1 MTAIFLFMKKDKISK
16 KIHTQYKKLVDI
28 VRDYQYKYHGLDQPE
43 VSDEVYDSLFS
54 ELVSLE
60 ARFPNLK
67 EVASPTERVGGEP
80 LDSFEKVHHKV
91 RQWSYD
97 NVFTEQELL
106 RWEEKIIRFIK
117 KGTDLNRVTPEYVCE
132 HKVDGLKVILTYK
145 KGIFVEGATRG
156 NGIVGENVT
165 QNLKTVRSIPLMLK
179 EKVDVV
185 VGGEVWLPIKE
196 FKRIN
201 TQRKKNSE
209 QIFANPRNV
218 AAGTLRQLD
227 PKIVASRNLDCFMY
241 DLDDLNVGVGKIIP
255 PKTQTESLE
264 LLSSLG
270 FKINRN
276 FEKVQSISDVM
287 TYYTKWLSRREKV
300 QFGMDGV
307 VIKINSKAVQDLLGY
322 TGKAPRFA
330 VAFKFPAE
338 QATTIL
344 EDIVFQVGR
353 TGVVTPIARLQPVL
367 VDGSVVSRATLHN
380 EDQIKKLDI
389 RIGDTVVIQ
398 KAGDVIPEIL
408 YVIKDLRIPKARP
421 FCFPNK
427 IPGCG
432 GDGAVRRVSGQAAYR
447 CVSENSF
454 EQMSKK
460 FHHFVSK
467 KAFNI
472 EGLGPNVIDLLLEQG
487 IISAYDDLFTLTKD
501 DVLDLPSFKEKSADN
516 LIRAIQKAK
525 KIALPQ
531 FLIALSIDQ
540 VGEETAH
547 DLANHFGLLRN
558 IQRASIES
566 LEELSGVGN
575 VVAKS
580 IHGWFLKRENGALVN
595 RLVKHVN
602 ISKST
607 QKRGILS
614 GKVFVITGTL
624 KHFSREGVKDVIRA
638 NGGSV
643 SGSVSKQTD
652 YVVVGE
658 NSGSKL
664 EYANEL
670 GVSILT
676 ETEFQKLLIS
686 SVL

>member
-1 MTAIFLFMKKDKISK
+1 MKKDKISK

-28 VRDYQYKYHGLDQPE
+28 IREHQYKYHVLDQPE

-54 ELVSLE
+54 DLVSLE
-60 ARFPNLK
+60 TEFPSLK
-67 EVASPTERVGGEP
+67 EVASPTERVGGDP

-106 RWEEKIIRFIK
+106 RWEEKIMRFLK
-117 KGTDLNRVTPEYVCE
+117 KNTGLSVFAREYVCE
-132 HKVDGLKVILTYK
+132 HKVDGLKVVLTYK
-145 KGIFVEGATRG
+145 KGVFVEGATRG
-156 NGIVGENVT
+156 NGVVGENVT
-165 QNLKTVRSIPLMLK
+165 QNLKTIGSIPLILQK
-179 EKVDVV
+179 KVDIV
-185 VGGEVWLPIKE
+185 VGGEVWLPLKE

-201 TQRKKNSE
+201 TQRKKNNESV
-209 QIFANPRNV
+209 FANPRNV

-227 PKIVASRNLDCFMY
+227 PKVAASRNLDCFMY
-241 DLDDLNVGVGKIIP
+241 DLNSLDVANEKIIL
-255 PKTQTESLE
+255 PKTQVEALE
-264 LLSSLG
+264 LLSHLG

-276 FEKVQSISDVM
+276 FEKVSSIPSVM
-287 TYYTKWLSRREKV
+287 TYYTKWLSRRENV

-307 VIKINSKAVQDLLGY
+307 VVKVNSVAAQKALGY

-330 VAFKFPAE
+330 IAFKFPAE
-338 QATTIL
+338 QATTVL

-353 TGVVTPIARLQPVL
+353 TAVVTPVARLRPVR

-380 EDQIKKLDI
+380 EDQIKRLDI

-408 YVIKDLRIPKARP
+408 YVIKDLRIPKAKP
-421 FCFPNK
+421 FSFPDK
-427 IPGCG
+427 ISGCG
-432 GDGAVRRVSGQAAYR
+432 GDGAVRRIPGQAAYK
-447 CVSENSF
+447 CVSGNSF
-454 EQMSKK
+454 EQVSKK

-472 EGLGPNVIDLLLEQG
+472 EGLGPKIIDLLLEKG
-487 IISAYDDLFTLTKD
+487 IVSSYDDLFTITEG

-516 LIRAIQKAK
+516 LIKAIQKAK

-547 DLANHFGLLRN
+547 DLANHFGTFQNVRK
-558 IQRASIES
+558 ASVEDLEKLPGVGGVVAES
-566 LEELSGVGN
+566 L
-575 VVAKS
+575 
-580 IHGWFLKRENGALVN
+580 HDWFFKKENIVLVD
-595 RLVKHVN
+595 RLTKHV
-602 ISKST
+602 SVLKSA
-607 QKRGILS
+607 QKKGVFS
-614 GKVFVITGTL
+614 GKTFVITGTL
-624 KHFSREGVKDVIRA
+624 KFFSREDVKDIIRT

-643 SGSVSKQTD
+643 SGSVSRQTD
-652 YVVVGE
+652 YVVTGE
-658 NSGSKL
+658 NPGSKL
-664 EYANEL
+664 DQANEL
-670 GVSILT
+670 KVHVLT
-676 ETEFQKLLIS
+676 ENEFQKLLTS